1 MLIMSIMNGKRMY
14 KEINNLLLS
23 ENREDNMLGVILMS
37 KVCPHNL
44 KNKFYKEW
52 LKPANTIPIYIMD
65 VLGANKKRTVGNY
78 IKYLEIMKE
87 YESEF
92 EEFNTLGE

>member
-1 MLIMSIMNGKRMY
+1 MNTINGKKMY

-23 ENREDNMLGVILMS
+23 ENREDNMLGVILIS

-52 LKPANTIPIYIMD
+52 LSPVNIIPVYIMD
-65 VLGANKKRTVGNY
+65 VLGAAGKRTVTNY
-78 IKYLEIMKE
+78 SKYLKIMKE

-92 EEFNTLGE
+92 EEFNPL